1 MRYTNLIIFFF
12 LFSTSVYSTIIV
24 VIDIEEIID
33 SNEEY
38 KKIILKIEKDQKD
51 RSRLLQ
57 DEEIML
63 EKLLN
68 NIEAS
73 KLLLENSEINKLID
87 EYNIKLNEFNNNVE
101 KFNFHYQ
108 EQIIFIRNKILKQ
121 IIVLAEKYAKNNN
134 IDLVLDSNHYL
145 IASNEINIT
154 NFIKKELNEIKLNLE
169 FKNFE

>member
-1 MRYTNLIIFFF
+1 M
-12 LFSTSVYSTIIV
+12 
-24 VIDIEEIID
+24 
-33 SNEEY
+33 
-38 KKIILKIEKDQKD
+38 
-51 RSRLLQ
+51 
-57 DEEIML
+57 

-68 NIEAS
+68 DIESS

-169 FKNFE
+169 RKILSKINFQEIKNILFKTQLQLSKIDDSTYFSGVNSISNSSKDDITFFKY

>member
-51 RSRLLQ
+51 RSSLLQ
-57 DEEIML
+57 DEEIIL

-68 NIEAS
+68 DIESS

>member
-68 NIEAS
+68 NIETS

>member
-1 MRYTNLIIFFF
+1 MRYTNLILFFF

-51 RSRLLQ
+51 RSSLLQ

-68 NIEAS
+68 DIESS
-73 KLLLENSEINKLID
+73 KLLLENIEINKLID